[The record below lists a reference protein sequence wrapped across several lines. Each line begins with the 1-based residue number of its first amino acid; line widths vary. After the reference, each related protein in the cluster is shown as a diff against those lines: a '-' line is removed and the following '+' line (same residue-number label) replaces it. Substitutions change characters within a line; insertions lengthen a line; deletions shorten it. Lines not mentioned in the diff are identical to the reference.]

1 MAEECSTYL
10 FTSESVTEGHP
21 DKVCDQ
27 ISDAVLD
34 AILATEI
41 ELAAAGYVVHFFPTG
56 QGNIIGNPIVP
67 VIKLSANPRTIRT
80 MSEHMDVDVSGILRR
95 EMNLDQAGDKLL
107 DMMFQTI
114 AGRMTAAE
122 ALKQNQFVMT
132 RLYESA

>member
-1 MAEECSTYL
+1 MPA
-10 FTSESVTEGHP
+10 
-21 DKVCDQ
+21 
-27 ISDAVLD
+27 
-34 AILATEI
+34 
-41 ELAAAGYVVHFFPTG
+41 
-56 QGNIIGNPIVP
+56 
-67 VIKLSANPRTIRT
+67 IKLSANPRTIRT

-132 RLYESA
+132 QMCIRDSCCSTFRYLRGCSFSLPCALPVSVKHS

>member
-1 MAEECSTYL
+1 MKKRG
-10 FTSESVTEGHP
+10 F
-21 DKVCDQ
+21 K
-27 ISDAVLD
+27 
-34 AILATEI
+34 
-41 ELAAAGYVVHFFPTG
+41 FFG
-56 QGNIIGNPIVP
+56 
-67 VIKLSANPRTIRT
+67 LSLI
-80 MSEHMDVDVSGILRR
+80 HILRR